1 MKSTLS
7 VLVLSA
13 ITATTLEAQSAK
25 TLAQRVVEE
34 IKAAHPEITGI
45 ELSATKPGK
54 GCQNIAATEVNEIGE
69 KCDKEDVMVMK
80 TGRPFVEQEKKGF
93 EVTLPIHDSAGKVIA
108 AAGLDYRRE
117 AGRTKDA
124 VASEAAKV
132 ATEIEQRLTSGDA
145 LFQPVH

>member
-1 MKSTLS
+1 MKNTLL

-13 ITATTLEAQSAK
+13 ITATTLAAQSAK
-25 TLAQRVVEE
+25 ILAQQVVEE

-54 GCQNIAATEVNEIGE
+54 RCQNIAATEVKEIGE
-69 KCDKEDVMVMK
+69 KCDKEDLTVMK
-80 TGRPFVEQEKKGF
+80 TDRPFVELEKKGF

-117 AGRTKDA
+117 TGRTKDT
-124 VASEAAKV
+124 VSSEAAKV
-132 ATEIEQRLTSGDA
+132 AAEIEQRLTSGDA

>member
-1 MKSTLS
+1 MKNTLL

-13 ITATTLEAQSAK
+13 ITATTLAAQSAK
-25 TLAQRVVEE
+25 SLAQKVVEE

-54 GCQNIAATEVNEIGE
+54 SCQNIAATEVNEIGE
-69 KCDKEDVMVMK
+69 KCDKEDLTVMK
-80 TGRPFVEQEKKGF
+80 TDRAFVEQEKKGF

-117 AGRTKDA
+117 AGRTKDT

-132 ATEIEQRLTSGDA
+132 AAEIEQRLTSGDA